1 MSFQENLKT
10 IQEAYEGIIS
20 EGVEPKFKVGD
31 KVGIGSFSTMGY
43 HPGDTGTVTKVNKLG
58 HHTVAFDSRKSSDDQ
73 TKPYQEQFDAN
84 GKTRSSYSG
93 QNIIPLDDHQ
103 DLVKTTNDNRERTSD
118 IHKILEHI
126 SGKRNGLGHYSKFEP
141 AMAEHIKGLID
152 KHTEANKE

>member
-31 KVGIGSFSTMGY
+31 KVGIGSFGSY
-43 HPGDTGTVTKVNKLG
+43 EYQPHDTGHVNKINKFG
-58 HHTVAFDSRKSSDDQ
+58 HHTVEFDKRKNSDDGV
-73 TKPYQEQFDAN
+73 TPYHEQFDAR
-84 GKTRSSYSG
+84 GKSRAQYSG
-93 QNIIPLDDHQ
+93 KEIIPLEQHQ
-103 DLVKTTNDNRERTSD
+103 GLVDKQNGERERTGD
-118 IHKILEHI
+118 IHKIIEHI
-126 SGKRNGLGHYSKFEP
+126 NGKRNGLGHYSKFDP